1 MAPDWSFISGVHVVD
16 AVAQGAEQAGLRV
29 HKGQGADAGHGVPN
43 PSAQLVGAVGAALG
57 GPGGHL
63 LALLIPKDGQFH
75 FLAFQVLEYGLDLL
89 NGADLGV
96 VDVGDDV
103 PLLEPAGP
111 GGRGQ
116 SLVGGDVGQPHHQDA
131 LGKELNAHRPA
142 QGDHRAGGAV
152 LGFRCLGTWDQRHRH
167 NHGGGQ
173 QEQGAKEPYR
183 HARPMAF
190 VGVLQEITSLFLK
203 T

>member
-1 MAPDWSFISGVHVVD
+1 MAPDWSFISTAVSTSLMP
-16 AVAQGAEQAGLRV
+16 VAQGAEQAGLRV

-103 PLLEPAGP
+103 PLLTRRP
-111 GGRGQ
+111 GRE
-116 SLVGGDVGQPHHQDA
+116 S
-131 LGKELNAHRPA
+131 RPC
-142 QGDHRAGGAV
+142 R
-152 LGFRCLGTWDQRHRH
+152 W
-167 NHGGGQ
+167 
-173 QEQGAKEPYR
+173 
-183 HARPMAF
+183 
-190 VGVLQEITSLFLK
+190 
-203 T
+203 